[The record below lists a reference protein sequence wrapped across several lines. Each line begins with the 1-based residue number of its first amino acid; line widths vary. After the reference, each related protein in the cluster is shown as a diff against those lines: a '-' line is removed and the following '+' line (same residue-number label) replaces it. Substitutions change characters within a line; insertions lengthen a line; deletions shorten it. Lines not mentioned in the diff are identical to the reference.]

1 MCKDGESSINIMD
14 HPLMNPKYYISYYLE
29 RAVMYY
35 INQEGAVQMD
45 QEVVEE
51 SLEDIIDEKEQSKI
65 IYTGYSHEI
74 DNLKRYM
81 DTKLIKK
88 LNQDYRA
95 NIRYPIKINI
105 VGRAAKRENTAK
117 QIWLLSEAN
126 YNRSLKDYGMYV
138 KYNIIE
144 LLIMCKN
151 PKLPNMYK
159 YALAIY
165 DSGLYQLHKYNWI
178 FGDQLKRIC
187 KMIDIYVEIH
197 GHPQM
202 VKDVVRD
209 PQCLS
214 KDEDLVDKMVLPDL
228 KKLFNICEDTS
239 LKNNLYDKYLMPLN
253 NTYSISLPI
262 HEDSSYNSALKKNL
276 YADRFKSLN
285 EIKDHYKNIKDRV
298 EYIKYTYNTIEMY
311 KSLNLF
317 IDMAHYMYSYFKNS
331 SLQKERG
338 YKLFGELFERLVNDK
353 RYAENGYTKKTVIIP
368 IKDWIIDPDKKEWM
382 INVSINP
389 ISYIFHTMKMN
400 LPKMKQLYGDTIFIF
415 IGKRGYF
422 KIDFSKLNLSNNN
435 QIIQLMQS
443 R

>member
-1 MCKDGESSINIMD
+1 MFFIDELNDLRLYKKPFLLPLNEKDKKKNGAAILMCKDGESSINIMD

-51 SLEDIIDEKEQSKI
+51 SLEDIIDEREQSKI

-81 DTKLIKK
+81 DMKLIKK

-165 DSGLYQLHKYNWI
+165 DSGLYQLHKYN
-178 FGDQLKRIC
+178 
-187 KMIDIYVEIH
+187 
-197 GHPQM
+197 
-202 VKDVVRD
+202 
-209 PQCLS
+209 
-214 KDEDLVDKMVLPDL
+214 
-228 KKLFNICEDTS
+228 
-239 LKNNLYDKYLMPLN
+239 
-253 NTYSISLPI
+253 
-262 HEDSSYNSALKKNL
+262 
-276 YADRFKSLN
+276 
-285 EIKDHYKNIKDRV
+285 
-298 EYIKYTYNTIEMY
+298 
-311 KSLNLF
+311 
-317 IDMAHYMYSYFKNS
+317 
-331 SLQKERG
+331 
-338 YKLFGELFERLVNDK
+338 
-353 RYAENGYTKKTVIIP
+353 
-368 IKDWIIDPDKKEWM
+368 
-382 INVSINP
+382 
-389 ISYIFHTMKMN
+389 
-400 LPKMKQLYGDTIFIF
+400 
-415 IGKRGYF
+415 
-422 KIDFSKLNLSNNN
+422 
-435 QIIQLMQS
+435 
-443 R
+443 